1 MAIDA
6 KVRHCCRYVTGGL
19 PPPWKPPP
27 PPPPRAD
34 ATSGASTP
42 SAAVA
47 NNAIGTLRDMTDPL
61 VQEDDAQ
68 GILSWSRKFGQDDKW
83 NFCQDAAPGSAWTLR
98 HGHH

>member
-47 NNAIGTLRDMTDPL
+47 
-61 VQEDDAQ
+61 Q

>member
-47 NNAIGTLRDMTDPL
+47 NNAIVTLRNMTDPFSSKRMTPREYGPL
-61 VQEDDAQ
+61 GRVQADGDQLKTEQPDHSTSLGD
-68 GILSWSRKFGQDDKW
+68 SV
-83 NFCQDAAPGSAWTLR
+83 
-98 HGHH
+98 